1 MGLGVKILIK
11 TIPHE
16 TQRYDTVGDWYE
28 NESAGLHIRVSE
40 TGNDDYNF
48 LIALHELVE
57 YYLCKKRG
65 VKESDVD
72 EFDMGFTGSGEPGDD
87 KAAPYYDEHQTAT
100 LVEKAMAET
109 LGIDWN
115 LYGKVVDAM

>member
-1 MGLGVKILIK
+1 MGMAVKILIK

-28 NESAGLHIRVSE
+28 SIGGLHIRVSE
-40 TGNDDYNF
+40 TGNEDYNF
-48 LIALHELVE
+48 LIALHEMVE
-57 YYLCKKRG
+57 YYLCKKHG

-87 KAAPYYDEHQTAT
+87 KSAPYYDEHQTAT

-109 LGIDWN
+109 LGVDWDE
-115 LYGKVVDAM
+115 YGKIVDAI